1 MSPFIDALTTAPS
14 PVIAEIKPR
23 SAAGEELVGA
33 RSPADIARAYL
44 DAGAACLSVV
54 TGRWFGGDPAML
66 AEIARLSPVPVL
78 RKDFLTRDKQLVAS
92 HELGAAAVLLTAT
105 LLPATALA
113 TLVGRALALG
123 LTPFV
128 EVVDEAEIERV
139 PNAADCVI
147 AVNNKDIRDRE
158 RGAADLGRSARLL
171 PSALARGTRC
181 PVSASGIETP
191 GQAAQLIDAGY
202 AGVLVGTG
210 LLRADSPGHWFADL
224 AAARKEC
231 P

>member
-1 MSPFIDALTTAPS
+1 MSAFINALTTGAF
-14 PVIAEIKPR
+14 PVIAELKPR
-23 SAAGEELVGA
+23 SAAGEELVGTRA
-33 RSPADIARAYL
+33 PADIARAYL

-66 AEIARLSPVPVL
+66 AEITRLSPVPVL

-92 HELGAAAVLLTAT
+92 LELGASAVLLTAT
-105 LLPATALA
+105 LLPAAVLA

-158 RGAADLGRSARLL
+158 RGPADLGRSTRLL
-171 PSALARGTRC
+171 SPALARGTRC

-191 GQAAQLIDAGY
+191 EQAARLIDAGY

-210 LLRADSPGHWFADL
+210 LLRAHSPAHWFADL
-224 AAARKEC
+224 AAARKERL
-231 P
+231 